1 MEVAMHR
8 FSIYSPL
15 RQWKKGDMLVSPF
28 LCLRVGT
35 HSKENDNI
43 LLSPQLMSDP
53 EIDEIV
59 AQLKVELDEFGKK
72 AKRELKSLREKMVE
86 K

>member
-1 MEVAMHR
+1 VEVAMYR

-15 RQWKKGDMLVSPF
+15 RQWKKGDIPVSPF
-28 LCLRVGT
+28 LYLKAGT

-72 AKRELKSLREKMVE
+72 AKKELNSL
-86 K
+86 

>member
-1 MEVAMHR
+1 MQR
-8 FSIYSPL
+8 FSIYSPF
-15 RQWKKGDMLVSPF
+15 RQWKKGDMHVSPF
-28 LCLRVGT
+28 LYLTVGT

-43 LLSPQLMSDP
+43 LLSPQLVSDT

-59 AQLKVELDEFGKK
+59 AQLKAELDDLRKK
-72 AKRELKSLREKMVE
+72 AKRELKFLKEKMVE

>member
-1 MEVAMHR
+1 MQR

-15 RQWKKGDMLVSPF
+15 RQWKKGDMPVSPF
-28 LCLRVGT
+28 LYLTVGT
-35 HSKENDNI
+35 YSKEDDNV

-59 AQLKVELDEFGKK
+59 AQLKAELDEFGKK